1 MQRGPYGSSAKHLN
15 LLYTQL
21 PPSLARLVP
30 PPSRMEAKLVCATNY
45 SSTASADIQKDLQA
59 RFFDIRCG
67 PPSLT
72 REGLIEIIARVQP
85 QFYYSFFI
93 IHFLFCIPARV
104 ILEQDVFE
112 KLFPSRSFASLEDDT
127 MGRAQCAKTS
137 PRRISGGRLNI
148 KF

>member
-1 MQRGPYGSSAKHLN
+1 
-15 LLYTQL
+15 
-21 PPSLARLVP
+21 
-30 PPSRMEAKLVCATNY
+30 MEKLVYVTDY
-45 SSTASADIQKDLQA
+45 SSTAGEKIKKDSQA
-59 RFFDIRCG
+59 RFWDLLCG

-85 QFYYSFFI
+85 QFHYSFSLL
-93 IHFLFCIPARV
+93 HPRRV

>member
-1 MQRGPYGSSAKHLN
+1 
-15 LLYTQL
+15 
-21 PPSLARLVP
+21 
-30 PPSRMEAKLVCATNY
+30 MEKLVYVTDY
-45 SSTASADIQKDLQA
+45 SSTAGEKIKKDSQA
-59 RFFDIRCG
+59 RFWDLLCG

-85 QFYYSFFI
+85 QFNYSLFI
-93 IHFLFCIPARV
+93 FSFTSPARV